1 MHHFRHFCEGG
12 SFQLWAD
19 HIPLVTAL
27 THVSVPISPRQQCH
41 LAFISEFNVEMLY
54 LYLPGLKTLLLFFC
68 LVPPLPHRGPLKQ
81 SLPRQRPI
89 QSTLKQWLPSK
100 PLRRN
105 TVLAR
110 WLIPP
115 TGFLPS
121 RCPTPRWRCFNRH
134 FLPHCSPK
142 FRKDIFFYFFPQ
154 ISHPGRLASRHMV
167 SSRFVWRGLASDIT
181 TWWRACLHCQQA
193 KIHHHTRLQPQPVA
207 ILQRRFS
214 HLHIDLVGPLQY
226 SGGFNLFSLSMIT
239 HPIGW
244 MQFPYLIRP
253 WRHALKL

>member
-1 MHHFRHFCEGG
+1 MHHFRDFCEGG

-19 HIPLVTAL
+19 HKPLVTAL
-27 THVSVPISPRQQCH
+27 IHVSVPISPRQQCH

-54 LYLPGLKTLLLFFC
+54 LPGLKNVAPIFLSCPSPSPPRSAETVTASAAADPVNFEAMAAKQTAAQKHSACSVAHPSNWLSAHQ
-68 LVPPLPHRGPLKQ
+68 VPNA
-81 SLPRQRPI
+81 SLAMFQ
-89 QSTLKQWLPSK
+89 Q
-100 PLRRN
+100 
-105 TVLAR
+105 A
-110 WLIPP
+110 
-115 TGFLPS
+115 
-121 RCPTPRWRCFNRH
+121 

-154 ISHPGRLASRHMV
+154 ISHPGRLASQHMV

-181 TWWRACLHCQQA
+181 TWSRACLHCQQA
-193 KIHHHTRLQPQPVA
+193 KIHHHMRMQPQPVA
-207 ILQRRFS
+207 IPQRRFS
-214 HLHIDLVGPLQY
+214 HHHIDLVGPLQY
-226 SGGFNLFSLSMIT
+226 IGGFNLFSLSMIT